1 MDENRFSIVTDYEN
15 ADWEKVYKILF
26 AFSHKLLSQQ
36 KFRNSDRNE
45 LASDFAQEAIL
56 SYLENKDKFDPARNP
71 DLILYLK
78 YNILQR
84 LISNYSKSSNNT
96 KVSECSIE
104 DLSLSAHLIEE
115 IPIDESIDVSDVVK
129 RIQDDIRND
138 GTMSI
143 IFDARYEENMKRAE
157 ICEFFSIDTS
167 TFDNAMK
174 RLRRIVEKHI
184 NYGNGKEI

>member
-1 MDENRFSIVTDYEN
+1 MDENPYSIVSDYED

-36 KFRNSDRNE
+36 RFRNSGRNE

-56 SYLENKDKFDPARNP
+56 SYLENKSKFDPTRNP

-84 LISNYSKSSNNT
+84 LISNYTKSSKNT
-96 KVSECSIE
+96 KVSEHSIE
-104 DLSLSAHLIEE
+104 ELSLTSHLIEE
-115 IPIDESIDVSDVVK
+115 IPIDESIDVRDVVR

-138 GTMSI
+138 ETMSI

-157 ICEFFSIDTS
+157 ICELFSIDTS
-167 TFDNAMK
+167 KFDNAMK

-184 NYGNGKEI
+184 NHGNGKQI

>member
-1 MDENRFSIVTDYEN
+1 MDENRYSIVSDYES
-15 ADWEKVYKILF
+15 ADWAKVYKILF

-36 KFRNSDRNE
+36 KFRYSDRNE

-56 SYLENKDKFDPARNP
+56 NYLENTEKFDPARNP

-84 LISNYSKSSNNT
+84 LISNYSKSSDNT
-96 KVSECSIE
+96 KVSEYSIE
-104 DLSLSAHLIEE
+104 DLSITSHLIEE
-115 IPIDESIDVSDVVK
+115 IPIDESIDVKDVVQ
-129 RIQDDIRND
+129 RIQDDIRHD

-157 ICEFFSIDTS
+157 ICESFSFDTS

-174 RLRRIVEKHI
+174 RLRRIVEKHV